1 MKKPSSHLT
10 ILTTLTLIILLQEGI
25 ILFKTSSLGT
35 TEAPWFK
42 QWPFNVD
49 DSSNATCDFAY
60 NGSHVELVLGVSE
73 GKESYQKLSTII
85 TQNEGDITSKLST
98 YNKTRSIIINVPT
111 NKVSN
116 LIKEVMKNNGV
127 KYLEPNWKA
136 YADAIPNDPE
146 WTNQWGPAK
155 IQANMA
161 WNTQKGNNTILVAIV
176 DTGIKYTHPDLVAN
190 YVPLGY
196 DWINNDSD
204 PMDDQG
210 HGTHCAGI
218 IAASINN
225 SIGIAGLAQV
235 RIMAEKGLSR
245 QGWGYDDELANAII
259 HAVNQGA
266 KIISCSWGSSEESQL
281 IHDAVKYATDAGA
294 LVIAA
299 AGNSGTNTKHY
310 PAAYPEVIAVA
321 ATDENDRL
329 APFSSYG
336 DWIDIAAP
344 GTSIYSTY
352 LWNDYLSL
360 SGTSMA
366 CPHVAGVAA
375 LEWSQFPEMANE
387 QVRSQLMYTAD
398 DLGTPGFDVY
408 YGYGRVD
415 ARKAVSLSAAL
426 IGSKV
431 VDAPANSVYF
441 LYLNPIEGVKAETAY
456 DAIASGILY
465 GLDINQQQQQFM
477 STSNLVLASGEL
489 DSSRINNSVV
499 VLFGGPCPQK
509 TVGYYENMEKTPLRF
524 AANATHF
531 MFVTQANVTIAALSR
546 VNTYSG
552 HEDMFTIEVFKDKTN
567 LIVIMYGFGWK
578 GTWASG
584 IYLKEVISKNLNA
597 YSENCYVFHWI
608 DSPSQDGVPQSNEIH
623 QEYPTP

>member
-1 MKKPSSHLT
+1 
-10 ILTTLTLIILLQEGI
+10 
-25 ILFKTSSLGT
+25 
-35 TEAPWFK
+35 
-42 QWPFNVD
+42 
-49 DSSNATCDFAY
+49 
-60 NGSHVELVLGVSE
+60 
-73 GKESYQKLSTII
+73 
-85 TQNEGDITSKLST
+85 
-98 YNKTRSIIINVPT
+98 
-111 NKVSN
+111 
-116 LIKEVMKNNGV
+116 
-127 KYLEPNWKA
+127 
-136 YADAIPNDPE
+136 
-146 WTNQWGPAK
+146 
-155 IQANMA
+155 
-161 WNTQKGNNTILVAIV
+161 
-176 DTGIKYTHPDLVAN
+176 
-190 YVPLGY
+190 
-196 DWINNDSD
+196 
-204 PMDDQG
+204 
-210 HGTHCAGI
+210 
-218 IAASINN
+218 
-225 SIGIAGLAQV
+225 
-235 RIMAEKGLSR
+235 
-245 QGWGYDDELANAII
+245 
-259 HAVNQGA
+259 
-266 KIISCSWGSSEESQL
+266 
-281 IHDAVKYATDAGA
+281 
-294 LVIAA
+294 VIAA

-623 QEYPTP
+623 QEFPTP